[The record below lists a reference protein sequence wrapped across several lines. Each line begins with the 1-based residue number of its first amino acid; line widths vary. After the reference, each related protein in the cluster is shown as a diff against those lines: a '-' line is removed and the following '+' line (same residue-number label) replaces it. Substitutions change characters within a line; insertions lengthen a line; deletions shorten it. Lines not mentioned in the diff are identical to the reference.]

1 MPPFP
6 PSPSVT
12 PPVSLQE
19 GTSMRASLDVV
30 VPVHNEQAVLRS
42 SVERLHAY
50 VQEALPDLE
59 VQITIA
65 DNASTDRT
73 AALALELAAD
83 LPGVRLRRLEQK
95 GRGRALRSAWG
106 DSESDLVAYMDVDLS
121 TDLSALAPL
130 VQPLLAYEAD
140 IAFGSRLAPGSAVER
155 SFKRE
160 LMSRTYNMLV
170 KRLLHARFSDA
181 QCGFKAARRDSLLP
195 ILDEIEN
202 QNWFF
207 DTELLYVAQQEGLT
221 LFELPV
227 HWVEDRDSSVRL
239 AATVVEDLRGIR
251 RLRRGREGSCKSRRD
266 DRNLQGS
273 LHGSQSAGSEPT

>member
-1 MPPFP
+1 MP
-6 PSPSVT
+6 
-12 PPVSLQE
+12 
-19 GTSMRASLDVV
+19 ASLDLV

-50 VQEALPDLE
+50 VQEVLPDLE

-65 DNASTDRT
+65 DNASTDQT
-73 AALALELAAD
+73 AALALKLSAELS
-83 LPGVRLRRLEQK
+83 GVRLRRLEEK

-106 DSESDLVAYMDVDLS
+106 ASESDLVAYMDVDLS

-130 VQPLLAYEAD
+130 LQPLLAYEAD
-140 IAFGSRLAPGSAVER
+140 IAFGSRLAPGSEVER
-155 SFKRE
+155 GFKRE
-160 LMSRTYNMLV
+160 FMSRTYNMLV
-170 KRLLHARFSDA
+170 KWLLHARFSDA
-181 QCGFKAARRDSLLP
+181 QCGFKAARRESLLP

-207 DTELLYVAQQEGLT
+207 DTELLYVAQQQGLT

-227 HWVEDRDSSVRL
+227 HWVEDRDSSVHL

-251 RLRRGREGSCKSRRD
+251 RLRRSRVGSCKSRRD

-273 LHGSQSAGSEPT
+273 LHGSQSAGSGPT